1 MRSWGKVLINKS
13 VIYDLPDSEISGKRV
28 FVRVDFNVP
37 IKNSRIRE
45 DYRIRRTVPTID
57 FLVEKGAKVILA
69 SHLGRPNGNYIPNL
83 SLRPIAL
90 RLMELLGKD
99 VKFVGKVI
107 GKEVEDEIKELKNGD
122 VMLLENTRFHIEEKN
137 DDRDFSKK
145 LASLAD
151 IYVNDAFGTS
161 HRAHA
166 STHGMALNF
175 KKKLA
180 GFLVDREI
188 RFLGSLLDNPMRPYV
203 VIVGGAK
210 VKDKIGALKNLIEKA
225 DHVLLGGGVAYTF
238 LKAKGISIGT
248 SICEDEMIPWA
259 KEALETFGSKISLP
273 VDHIVSESFENRQ
286 TSVVIDNEI
295 PEHYQGFDIGPK
307 TVNNYS
313 SLIRGNGTIFWN
325 GPMGLFEVEDFSSGT
340 THIARSIALAT
351 WRGATTVVGGG
362 DTIAAM
368 RNAEVLDLEI
378 SHISTGGGAS
388 MEFLGGNDLP
398 GIAVLNDKSC

>member
-1 MRSWGKVLINKS
+1 
-13 VIYDLPDSEISGKRV
+13 
-28 FVRVDFNVP
+28 
-37 IKNSRIRE
+37 
-45 DYRIRRTVPTID
+45 
-57 FLVEKGAKVILA
+57 
-69 SHLGRPNGNYIPNL
+69 
-83 SLRPIAL
+83 
-90 RLMELLGKD
+90 
-99 VKFVGKVI
+99 
-107 GKEVEDEIKELKNGD
+107 
-122 VMLLENTRFHIEEKN
+122 
-137 DDRDFSKK
+137 
-145 LASLAD
+145 
-151 IYVNDAFGTS
+151 
-161 HRAHA
+161 
-166 STHGMALNF
+166 
-175 KKKLA
+175 
-180 GFLVDREI
+180 
-188 RFLGSLLDNPMRPYV
+188 
-203 VIVGGAK
+203 
-210 VKDKIGALKNLIEKA
+210 
-225 DHVLLGGGVAYTF
+225 
-238 LKAKGISIGT
+238 
-248 SICEDEMIPWA
+248 MIPWA